1 MAQHPSRSV
10 ETEPRWPVATAI
22 LLALALYAL
31 LPGSFFPELRFV
43 VVALGVVLL
52 IPVVALNPRRLNR
65 ETTWSRMLSITQ
77 GLLLLVANGVALVV
91 LVSRL
96 IGGSSTDGASIL
108 AAGLQVWLTN
118 MIAFA
123 LIYWELDRG
132 GPVARR
138 LDARAA
144 LPPADFDFPQ
154 DENQDAI
161 TEVAVRSSGKAD
173 WMPGFIDYLYFSLS
187 NSIAFSPTDV
197 MPLSHRAKLLMGV
210 QAIAAFVT
218 LALVIARAVNILN

>member
-10 ETEPRWPVATAI
+10 ETEQRWPVAIAI

-31 LPGSFFPELRFV
+31 LPGSFFPELRIV
-43 VVALGVVLL
+43 VVVLGLVLL
-52 IPVVALNPRRLNR
+52 IPVIVLNPRRLNR
-65 ETTWSRMLSITQ
+65 ETQWSRMLAITQ
-77 GLLLLVANGVALVV
+77 GLLLLTANGVALVV
-91 LVSRL
+91 LISRL
-96 IGGSSTDGASIL
+96 ISTSNTDGAAIL

-138 LDARAA
+138 MDARSA
-144 LPPADFDFPQ
+144 LPPADFSFPQ
-154 DENQDAI
+154 DEDDGAVD
-161 TEVAVRSSGKAD
+161 EVSARSSKRSD
-173 WMPGFIDYLYFSLS
+173 WMPGFVDYLYFSLS

-197 MPLSHRAKLLMGV
+197 MPLSHRAKLLMGI

-218 LALVIARAVNILN
+218 LALVVARAVNILN

>member
-10 ETEPRWPVATAI
+10 ETESRWPVAVAI
-22 LLALALYAL
+22 LFALALYAL
-31 LPGSFFPELRFV
+31 LPGSFFPELRLV
-43 VVALGVVLL
+43 VVALGLILL

-65 ETTWSRMLSITQ
+65 ETRWSRILSITQ
-77 GLLLLVANGVALVV
+77 GLLLLAANSVALVV
-91 LVSRL
+91 LVTRL
-96 IGGSSTDGASIL
+96 IDGETSDGASIL

-138 LDARAA
+138 MDARSA
-144 LPPADFDFPQ
+144 LPAADFMFPQ
-154 DENQDAI
+154 DDADDAV
-161 TEVAVRSSGKAD
+161 TEVAVSSSVKAD
-173 WMPGFIDYLYFSLS
+173 WVPGFIDYLYFSLS